1 MERRTTTISLK
12 PSRGVYLMP
21 VQLIDELLLRY
32 RSLLAE
38 QKKEPQQKGDQATAQ
53 SPFAFVA
60 NATFARLYP
69 SLHNSM
75 FTLTSSDS

>member
-1 MERRTTTISLK
+1 
-12 PSRGVYLMP
+12 MP
-21 VQLIDELLLRY
+21 VQLFVKSQLRS

-38 QKKEPQQKGDQATAQ
+38 QKKNPQLKGDQATAQ
-53 SPFAFVA
+53 SPSTLVA
-60 NATFARLYP
+60 NATFARSHP